1 MYNTS
6 ASWKEQIYTNKQC
19 IMNVYFDNVLI
30 NSDYILDFKK
40 GGEIFDEEFSLE
52 IATSQYIELKILK
65 DQIAT
70 MPEVIRVEFGILL
83 NNNSNTT
90 EIIPIGIY
98 NLESYTDNDDGTLT
112 IKALDNMIKFEFNY
126 DGSTLVNTN
135 GSATLLQVVQD
146 ICNQAGVELGSTS
159 FLNSDKQIAV
169 YDNSVSAREYIKY
182 IAESSGGF
190 ACIGRDG
197 KLYFKDIYQDTA
209 QISIDM
215 FGTYKWS
222 EEFKIS
228 KVHYEDGVRNFT
240 FGDST
245 RNTLYIN
252 QDNMFI
258 VSQAQV
264 QNIFNKV
271 KNLTIN
277 SFEGQTIIDPAIDLG
292 DKIIIDGKPVVFQ
305 GEIALAGSFIAD
317 IKCNIQTKQKE
328 ETTVITPSQVAIN
341 RRVQGQID
349 QVEGRITQLVEET
362 SENTQNISLH
372 EQTINGITNTVSSVE
387 TKVNNIQVGGRNY
400 LKNSKTIVTIAKPS
414 NNYNQYSW
422 DSYHPLAGKTL
433 SNELTFTLSFR
444 FIPEDEG
451 YKPCT
456 SIVVGKSQN
465 GDIWSKRLY
474 PNNFNVK
481 KYSDYYFYYASF
493 KIPATEGA
501 YIQSFVK
508 FILSSSDS
516 NNIGGQISHL
526 KLEDGNIPTDWTPA
540 PEDIDSNLENNYYT
554 KTQTES
560 KIDQKADEITS
571 TVTSIETKV
580 NNLQIG
586 GTNILRGTD
595 VVTALTSSGTWAN
608 GTWRSATSGNGTRE
622 RIDIIDSPNANIKKG
637 WRFTRTA
644 ENNSSSV
651 DVAQDSVPVANG
663 QTYTMSCWVRN
674 VSGNTRLRLQYGKNP
689 YRNNQPLVTN
699 TSWKKYTYTFTVGEQ
714 SDGSTNGST
723 NIYFG
728 LFQDS
733 VGVLEICGLKLESG
747 NKATDWSPAPED
759 IESNLQ
765 NNYYTKTETESKIE
779 QKADS
784 ITSTVSQNY
793 STKAET
799 TQAKNEAINSANTST
814 DNKLANYSTTTQ
826 MNSAIT
832 QKANEITS
840 TVTTLENKVNNM
852 QVGGRNYILNS
863 AFQKG
868 KVTRESGAAGWQ
880 FTNLNTLSTTVKHN
894 GHNSMLCKR
903 ENQSSDSW
911 KETSYIYYRDL
922 TQINNSE
929 EKWTLSFWLYSD
941 DATWTEDTTNN
952 IFVSIVRVN
961 NGSTQVAQ
969 ISLPRISDVLRGN
982 GGKWIKY
989 VATFSINV
997 DYTHFG
1003 IVLSPKRNCNCYY
1016 TDFKLEK
1023 GNVATDWTP
1032 APEDIESNLED
1043 NYYTK
1048 TETESK
1054 IQQKADEITSTVSTV
1069 ETKLNNLQVGGTNLL
1084 RGTNIITSLTNQGT
1098 WANGTW
1104 RSAGGGTGT
1113 RTSISVSDAPN
1124 ANIKVGWSTT
1134 STSGQVLIAQD
1145 NVPMTNGEQY
1155 TISCYAKGTGKIY
1168 MQYGN
1173 GTVGYFGS
1181 VGDKYSITDS
1191 NNWKKFSY
1199 TFTSK
1204 GTANIYIG
1212 SDSAGNDVSFCGIKL
1227 EKGNIATDW
1236 SPAPEDIESNLTA
1249 NYYTKTETETKI
1261 DQKADNITSTVNRT
1275 ISNIQTGTENLLL
1288 NTAIKENTNNWTL
1301 VSGITRTTSKTTPNG
1316 NYCFYYNIS
1325 GLTSNSWRC
1334 ANPAYV
1340 SVQPGEI
1347 LTADVNVFIPSSNDI
1362 DGEVALEIQ
1371 YFNSSRTRIGYLK
1384 KLIDTTVVDKWQ
1396 KATVTLEAPTNAAY
1410 ANARVWV
1417 LKNGKF
1423 YVGDLILSRGNTSA
1437 SWAPSSNDYTAKTEL
1452 GTLIEQNWE
1461 HIKVAWNQISQYLQ
1475 LEGTNGSA
1483 SLNIYNQ
1490 SNNKL
1495 MTLNANG
1502 ETYYNG
1508 SGNEIGKIGIIRQN
1522 NKDILAFSMPVDWN
1536 NISSSRSMAWGIF
1549 DPNNNFLPIFYL
1561 AGLYGAN
1568 NSEYEGQ
1575 LVVAGGLS
1583 AQDIELEQGI
1593 IKASIGGFQVLNNN
1607 DQVMLSVLKNGSGS
1621 STYFNLLDL
1630 ISTWYNTTVGCH
1642 YLDFHNNRLANLG
1655 NVPVSETNDPNLIK
1669 VINNIGGFDD
1679 SYIYASF
1686 KNGGDVFVYSNSSDR
1701 NLKKNIKE
1709 TNISAIELIQK
1720 INHVQF
1726 DWKSNE
1732 RHQSIGYI
1740 AQEMQEVEESFVHHS
1755 KYKDKEDWQINTLSV
1770 LATATKAIQEQ
1781 QEIIEDLKSRI
1792 EKLEKKVNK

>member
-215 FGTYKWS
+215 FGAYKWS

-258 VSQAQV
+258 VSQTQV
-264 QNIFNKV
+264 QNIYNKV

-277 SFEGQTIIDPAIDLG
+277 SFEGQTIIDPAIDIG
-292 DKIIIDGKPVVFQ
+292 DKVLIDGKPVVFQ
-305 GEIALAGSFIAD
+305 GEITLAGSFIAD

-328 ETTVITPSQVAIN
+328 ETTVIIPSQVAIN
-341 RRVQGQID
+341 RKVQGQID
-349 QVEGRITQLVEET
+349 QVEGSITQLVEET

-387 TKVNNIQVGGRNY
+387 TKVNNLQIGARNLALNTRKFFNAGRSGTIGNGLEGTPELLEDTFTPSGYCAKYQYKQSSEKAGIY
-400 LKNSKTIVTIAKPS
+400 LMKGLILGTNAQKMKADEI
-414 NNYNQYSW
+414 Y
-422 DSYHPLAGKTL
+422 
-433 SNELTFTLSFR
+433 TLSFYAKASTSTSFSSAGIFAEDQTIITPANLNLTTEWKR
-444 FIPEDEG
+444 FYTTFKWTNTTKLTTCFYIP
-451 YKPCT
+451 
-456 SIVVGKSQN
+456 Q
-465 GDIWSKRLY
+465 GDVTLY
-474 PNNFNVK
+474 L
-481 KYSDYYFYYASF
+481 SSF
-493 KIPATEGA
+493 K
-501 YIQSFVK
+501 
-508 FILSSSDS
+508 
-516 NNIGGQISHL
+516 
-526 KLEDGNIPTDWTPA
+526 LEEGNIPTDWVPA
-540 PEDIDSNLENNYYT
+540 PEDIESNLESNYYT
-554 KTQTES
+554 KTETES
-560 KIDQKADEITS
+560 KIDQRADSITS
-571 TVTSIETKV
+571 TVTSLQTQV
-580 NNLQIG
+580 NNIQIG

-595 VVTALTSSGTWAN
+595 IVTALTSSGTWAN

-622 RIDIIDSPNANIKKG
+622 RIDIIDSPNGNIKKG

-644 ENNSSSV
+644 ESNNGST
-651 DVAQDSVPVANG
+651 DIAQDYVPVANG
-663 QTYTMSCWVRN
+663 QTYTMSCWARC
-674 VSGNTRLRLQYGKNP
+674 VSGNVRLRLQYGKNP
-689 YRNNQPLVTN
+689 WRNNSHPNITDTN
-699 TSWKKYTYTFTVGEQ
+699 WKRYSYTFTVGEQ
-714 SDGSTNGST
+714 SDGSTNGNT
-723 NIYFG
+723 MVYFG
-728 LFQDS
+728 LFPYSDNS
-733 VGVLEICGLKLESG
+733 AGVLEICGLKLESG

-759 IESNLQ
+759 IAS
-765 NNYYTKTETESKIE
+765 NYYTKTETESKIQ

-840 TVTTLENKVNNM
+840 TINVVENKIDNL
-852 QVGGRNYILNS
+852 QVGGRNFVLNS

-868 KVTRESGAAGWQ
+868 KITRENGKAGWI
-880 FTNLNTLSTTVKHN
+880 FTNINELNTVVKHN
-894 GHNSMLCKR
+894 GHNSISCIR
-903 ENQSSDSW
+903 TNQSSDAW
-911 KETSYIYYRDL
+911 KETTYFYYRDL
-922 TQINNSE
+922 TQVNNSS

-941 DATWTEDTTNN
+941 DVTWTEDTTNN
-952 IFVSIVRVN
+952 QFVVVVRIF
-961 NGSTQVAQ
+961 NGTSQVTY
-969 ISLPRISDVLRGN
+969 INLPKISDVLKEN
-982 GGKWIKY
+982 SGKWIKY
-989 VATFSINV
+989 VATFDINV
-997 DYTHFG
+997 DYTYFKF
-1003 IVLSPKRNCNCYY
+1003 ILSPKRNCNCYY

-1032 APEDIESNLED
+1032 APEDIKEEVDNLQIGARNLAKKGCICPYGSANKTTVDLTNFTKSGKAIISRTAVVNEGPIIDRYAHFETSKNYVISFKLKKIEGNFSNFYIYNDTCNHTNTKVFIDGTYKGTFSQNIDITDDTNIHNYELYFTGND
-1043 NYYTK
+1043 NS
-1048 TETESK
+1048 ENMNN
-1054 IQQKADEITSTVSTV
+1054 TSTRHLIFQPM
-1069 ETKLNNLQVGGTNLL
+1069 KN
-1084 RGTNIITSLTNQGT
+1084 
-1098 WANGTW
+1098 
-1104 RSAGGGTGT
+1104 TGT
-1113 RTSISVSDAPN
+1113 AT
-1124 ANIKVGWSTT
+1124 
-1134 STSGQVLIAQD
+1134 
-1145 NVPMTNGEQY
+1145 Y
-1155 TISCYAKGTGKIY
+1155 TIEIDGFKI
-1168 MQYGN
+1168 
-1173 GTVGYFGS
+1173 
-1181 VGDKYSITDS
+1181 
-1191 NNWKKFSY
+1191 
-1199 TFTSK
+1199 
-1204 GTANIYIG
+1204 
-1212 SDSAGNDVSFCGIKL
+1212 
-1227 EKGNIATDW
+1227 EKGNKPTDW
-1236 SPAPEDIESNLTA
+1236 TPAPEDIESNLED

-1261 DQKADNITSTVNRT
+1261 DQKADNITSTVNKT
-1275 ISNIQTGTENLLL
+1275 ISNIQ
-1288 NTAIKENTNNWTL
+1288 
-1301 VSGITRTTSKTTPNG
+1301 
-1316 NYCFYYNIS
+1316 
-1325 GLTSNSWRC
+1325 
-1334 ANPAYV
+1334 
-1340 SVQPGEI
+1340 
-1347 LTADVNVFIPSSNDI
+1347 
-1362 DGEVALEIQ
+1362 
-1371 YFNSSRTRIGYLK
+1371 
-1384 KLIDTTVVDKWQ
+1384 
-1396 KATVTLEAPTNAAY
+1396 
-1410 ANARVWV
+1410 
-1417 LKNGKF
+1417 
-1423 YVGDLILSRGNTSA
+1423 
-1437 SWAPSSNDYTAKTEL
+1437 NDYTAKTEL

-1593 IKASIGGFQVLNNN
+1593 IKASISGFQVLNNN

-1792 EKLEKKVNK
+1792 EKLEKEVNK

>member
-1 MYNTS
+1 MLPEKYLESDVQYEVPYTKTIDFETNLENDDRTDANLITELRTKANIYLQENKVPKIS
-6 ASWKEQIYTNKQC
+6 YTVKSDINDKMEIGDTIQILHPLLSIKTEVLEYEYDNILGKVKSITFGNFTRSIKNK
-19 IMNVYFDNVLI
+19 FDNIKTTLNKISNVVSNQEIVINRQTDLI
-30 NSDYILDFKK
+30 NSLNKNGYVYIDDNEILILDRLPKEQATNVWRWGL
-40 GGEIFDEEFSLE
+40 GGLGFSSHGYEGPFETAITMDGQINANFITTGQLSVSRIE
-52 IATSQYIELKILK
+52 GLANTLNEHSQNIANIEL
-65 DQIAT
+65 D
-70 MPEVIRVEFGILL
+70 
-83 NNNSNTT
+83 
-90 EIIPIGIY
+90 
-98 NLESYTDNDDGTLT
+98 
-112 IKALDNMIKFEFNY
+112 
-126 DGSTLVNTN
+126 
-135 GSATLLQVVQD
+135 
-146 ICNQAGVELGSTS
+146 
-159 FLNSDKQIAV
+159 
-169 YDNSVSAREYIKY
+169 
-182 IAESSGGF
+182 
-190 ACIGRDG
+190 
-197 KLYFKDIYQDTA
+197 
-209 QISIDM
+209 
-215 FGTYKWS
+215 
-222 EEFKIS
+222 
-228 KVHYEDGVRNFT
+228 
-240 FGDST
+240 
-245 RNTLYIN
+245 
-252 QDNMFI
+252 
-258 VSQAQV
+258 
-264 QNIFNKV
+264 
-271 KNLTIN
+271 
-277 SFEGQTIIDPAIDLG
+277 
-292 DKIIIDGKPVVFQ
+292 
-305 GEIALAGSFIAD
+305 
-317 IKCNIQTKQKE
+317 
-328 ETTVITPSQVAIN
+328 
-341 RRVQGQID
+341 
-349 QVEGRITQLVEET
+349 
-362 SENTQNISLH
+362 
-372 EQTINGITNTVSSVE
+372 INGITNTVSSVE
-387 TKVNNIQVGGRNY
+387 TKVNNM
-400 LKNSKTIVTIAKPS
+400 
-414 NNYNQYSW
+414 
-422 DSYHPLAGKTL
+422 
-433 SNELTFTLSFR
+433 
-444 FIPEDEG
+444 
-451 YKPCT
+451 
-456 SIVVGKSQN
+456 
-465 GDIWSKRLY
+465 
-474 PNNFNVK
+474 
-481 KYSDYYFYYASF
+481 
-493 KIPATEGA
+493 
-501 YIQSFVK
+501 
-508 FILSSSDS
+508 
-516 NNIGGQISHL
+516 
-526 KLEDGNIPTDWTPA
+526 
-540 PEDIDSNLENNYYT
+540 
-554 KTQTES
+554 
-560 KIDQKADEITS
+560 
-571 TVTSIETKV
+571 
-580 NNLQIG
+580 QIG
-586 GTNILRGTD
+586 GTNLLRGTNT
-595 VVTALTSSGTWAN
+595 VTALTSPGTWAR
-608 GTWRSATSGNGTRE
+608 GTWRQAGTGTGTRTS
-622 RIDIIDSPNANIKKG
+622 INVSDSPNANIKVGWSTASTSGQVLICQDNVPTTAGEVYTISCYAKG
-637 WRFTRTA
+637 T
-644 ENNSSSV
+644 
-651 DVAQDSVPVANG
+651 G
-663 QTYTMSCWVRN
+663 KIK
-674 VSGNTRLRLQYGKNP
+674 LQYG
-689 YRNNQPLVTN
+689 NNSVGYLGVDRTIEDAN
-699 TSWKKYTYTFTVGEQ
+699 TWKKYTYTITSRGTANV
-714 SDGSTNGST
+714 
-723 NIYFG
+723 YFG
-728 LFQDS
+728 SETQGNDVSF
-733 VGVLEICGLKLESG
+733 CGMKLEKG
-747 NKATDWSPAPED
+747 NVATDWAPAPED
-759 IESNLQ
+759 IESNLES
-765 NNYYTKTETESKIE
+765 NYYTKTETESKIE

-799 TQAKNEAINSANTST
+799 TQAKNEAIDSANTAT
-814 DNKLANYSTTTQ
+814 DNKLENYSTTTQ

-832 QKANEITS
+832 QKANEITT

-852 QVGGRNYILNS
+852 QVGGRNYLKNS
-863 AFQKG
+863 KAS
-868 KVTRESGAAGWQ
+868 VTLTKPASNYKQYNWDSYHPLA
-880 FTNLNTLSTTVKHN
+880 TKTLSTSLTCTLSFRFIPTDENYRPCTSIVVGKNANGDIWSKRIYYSDLKVKKYSDYYFYYASFTIPATE
-894 GHNSMLCKR
+894 GAYIQSFIKFILS
-903 ENQSSDSW
+903 SSDSAN
-911 KETSYIYYRDL
+911 L
-922 TQINNSE
+922 GGQ
-929 EKWTLSFWLYSD
+929 
-941 DATWTEDTTNN
+941 
-952 IFVSIVRVN
+952 VSH
-961 NGSTQVAQ
+961 
-969 ISLPRISDVLRGN
+969 L
-982 GGKWIKY
+982 
-989 VATFSINV
+989 
-997 DYTHFG
+997 
-1003 IVLSPKRNCNCYY
+1003 
-1016 TDFKLEK
+1016 KLED
-1023 GNVATDWTP
+1023 GNMPTDWTP
-1032 APEDIESNLED
+1032 APEDIDSNLTT

-1048 TETESK
+1048 TETETK
-1054 IQQKADEITSTVSTV
+1054 INQKADEISSTVSSV
-1069 ETKLNNLQVGGTNLL
+1069 STKLNNLQIGGTNLL
-1084 RGTNIITSLTNQGT
+1084 RGTNIVTSLGSSSAWTS
-1098 WANGTW
+1098 GTW
-1104 RSAGGGTGT
+1104 RRAGGGTGT

-1173 GTVGYFGS
+1173 GTVGYLGS
-1181 VGDKYSITDS
+1181 VGDKYNITDS

-1212 SDSAGNDVSFCGIKL
+1212 SDSAGNDVSFCGMKL
-1227 EKGNIATDW
+1227 EKGNMATDW
-1236 SPAPEDIESNLTA
+1236 SPAPEDIESNLIT

-1261 DQKADNITSTVNRT
+1261 DQKADNITSTVNKT

-1301 VSGITRTTSKTTPNG
+1301 ASGITRTTSKTTPNG

>member
-1 MYNTS
+1 MIKLDVDDGYYD
-6 ASWKEQIYTNKQC
+6 ASE
-19 IMNVYFDNVLI
+19 LI
-30 NSDYILDFKK
+30 NKK
-40 GGEIFDEEFSLE
+40 GYATLGEI
-52 IATSQYIELKILK
+52 A
-65 DQIAT
+65 
-70 MPEVIRVEFGILL
+70 
-83 NNNSNTT
+83 
-90 EIIPIGIY
+90 
-98 NLESYTDNDDGTLT
+98 
-112 IKALDNMIKFEFNY
+112 
-126 DGSTLVNTN
+126 
-135 GSATLLQVVQD
+135 QD
-146 ICNQAGVELGSTS
+146 ICNKKGLELASSS
-159 FLNSDKQIAV
+159 FLNSDKRVAV
-169 YDNSVSAREYIKY
+169 YDNSVKAREYMSFIG
-182 IAESSGGF
+182 ASAGGF
-190 ACIGRDG
+190 VCAGRDG
-197 KLYFKDIYQDTA
+197 KIYIKDFGQDEIEIPLRLFK
-209 QISIDM
+209 
-215 FGTYKWS
+215 TYKFG
-222 EEFKIS
+222 EEYQVSRVAF
-228 KVHYEDGVRNFT
+228 EDGTRSFK
-240 FGDST
+240 FGDET
-245 RNTLYIN
+245 RNTLWIN
-252 QDNMFI
+252 QENMFI
-258 VSQAQV
+258 VDEEQV
-264 QNIFNKV
+264 QKIYNKI
-271 KNLTIN
+271 KGLTIN
-277 SFEGQTIIDPAIDLG
+277 SFEGTVIIDPRIDIG
-292 DKIIIDGKPVVFQ
+292 DKIITGGKAILYQ
-305 GEIALAGSFIAD
+305 GEMSLNKRFIAD
-317 IKCNIQTKQKE
+317 IKSKISIKQKQ
-328 ETTVITPSQVAIN
+328 ETTVRKESQSVIN
-341 RRVQGQID
+341 RRIQSQID

-362 SENTQNISLH
+362 SENTQNISRH
-372 EQTINGITNTVSSVE
+372 EQTINGMTNTVSSVE
-387 TKVNNIQVGGRNY
+387 TKVNNLQIGARNLALNTRKFFNAGR
-400 LKNSKTIVTIAKPS
+400 SGTIGNGLEGTP
-414 NNYNQYSW
+414 
-422 DSYHPLAGKTL
+422 
-433 SNELTFTLSFR
+433 ELLEDTFTPSGYCAKYQYKQSSGNAGIYLRKELILGTNEQKMKADEIYTISFYAKASTATSFSSTGIFAEDQTIITPANLNLKTEWKRFYTTFKWTNTTKLTTCFYIPQGDVTLYLS
-444 FIPEDEG
+444 
-451 YKPCT
+451 
-456 SIVVGKSQN
+456 
-465 GDIWSKRLY
+465 
-474 PNNFNVK
+474 
-481 KYSDYYFYYASF
+481 SF
-493 KIPATEGA
+493 K
-501 YIQSFVK
+501 
-508 FILSSSDS
+508 
-516 NNIGGQISHL
+516 
-526 KLEDGNIPTDWTPA
+526 LEEGNIPTDW
-540 PEDIDSNLENNYYT
+540 
-554 KTQTES
+554 
-560 KIDQKADEITS
+560 
-571 TVTSIETKV
+571 V
-580 NNLQIG
+580 
-586 GTNILRGTD
+586 
-595 VVTALTSSGTWAN
+595 
-608 GTWRSATSGNGTRE
+608 
-622 RIDIIDSPNANIKKG
+622 
-637 WRFTRTA
+637 
-644 ENNSSSV
+644 
-651 DVAQDSVPVANG
+651 
-663 QTYTMSCWVRN
+663 
-674 VSGNTRLRLQYGKNP
+674 
-689 YRNNQPLVTN
+689 
-699 TSWKKYTYTFTVGEQ
+699 
-714 SDGSTNGST
+714 
-723 NIYFG
+723 
-728 LFQDS
+728 
-733 VGVLEICGLKLESG
+733 
-747 NKATDWSPAPED
+747 PAPED
-759 IESNLQ
+759 IESNLES
-765 NNYYTKTETESKIE
+765 NYYTKTETESKID
-779 QKADS
+779 QRADS

-799 TQAKNEAINSANTST
+799 TQAKNEAINSANTAT
-814 DNKLANYSTTTQ
+814 DNKLENYSTTTQ

-832 QKANEITS
+832 QKANEITT

-852 QVGGRNYILNS
+852 QVGGRNLLLNS
-863 AFQKG
+863 K
-868 KVTRESGAAGWQ
+868 
-880 FTNLNTLSTTVKHN
+880 TLSGKTGTNIDNDGFSEGYTTGN
-894 GHNSMLCKR
+894 GTWNEKQYWWSVNATDNPLTGKQVCISLDFKTDDITKINKMAFSIGTYASNKTTRRGDYNLYV
-903 ENQSSDSW
+903 
-911 KETSYIYYRDL
+911 TSYKTIDGSDL
-922 TQINNSE
+922 ENN
-929 EKWTLSFWLYSD
+929 KWT
-941 DATWTEDTTNN
+941 
-952 IFVSIVRVN
+952 
-961 NGSTQVAQ
+961 
-969 ISLPRISDVLRGN
+969 RI
-982 GGKWIKY
+982 Y
-989 VATFSINV
+989 CVATIPSSF
-997 DYTHFG
+997 TH
-1003 IVLSPKRNCNCYY
+1003 SDARYY
-1016 TDFKLEK
+1016 ALQTKIAYDAGTPTMYYKKIKIEL
-1023 GNVATDWTP
+1023 GNKPTDWSP

-1069 ETKLNNLQVGGTNLL
+1069 ETKLNNLQIGGTNLL
-1084 RGTNIITSLTNQGT
+1084 RGTNIITALTNQGT
-1098 WANGTW
+1098 WSNGTW

-1124 ANIKVGWSTT
+1124 ANIKVGWSTS
-1134 STSGQVLIAQD
+1134 STSGQVLISQD
-1145 NVPMTNGEQY
+1145 NVPMTNGEKY
-1155 TISCYAKGTGKIY
+1155 TLSCYAKGTGSILL
-1168 MQYGN
+1168 QYGN
-1173 GTVGYFGS
+1173 GTVGYMTS
-1181 VGDKYSITDS
+1181 NIQITDA
-1191 NNWKKFSY
+1191 NNWKKYSY

-1212 SDSAGNDVSFCGIKL
+1212 SNSAGNDVSFCGIKL
-1227 EKGNIATDW
+1227 EKGNVATDW
-1236 SPAPEDIESNLTA
+1236 SPAPEDIESNLIT

-1261 DQKADNITSTVNRT
+1261 DQKADNITSTVNKT

-1301 VSGITRTTSKTTPNG
+1301 ASGITRTTSKTTPNG

-1792 EKLEKKVNK
+1792 EKLEKEVNK

>member
-1 MYNTS
+1 MLPEKYLESDVQYEVPYTKTIDFETNLEDDDRTDANLITELRTKANTYLQENKVPKIS
-6 ASWKEQIYTNKQC
+6 YTVKSDINDKMEIGDTIQILHPLLSIKTEVLEYEYDNILGKVKSITFGNFTRSIKNK
-19 IMNVYFDNVLI
+19 FDNIKTTLNKISNVVSNQEIVINRQTDLI
-30 NSDYILDFKK
+30 NSLNKNGYVYIDDNEILILDRLPKEQATNVWRWGL
-40 GGEIFDEEFSLE
+40 GGLGFSSHGYEGPFETAITMDGQINANFITTGQLSVSRIE
-52 IATSQYIELKILK
+52 GLANTLNEHSRNISTIEL
-65 DQIAT
+65 D
-70 MPEVIRVEFGILL
+70 
-83 NNNSNTT
+83 
-90 EIIPIGIY
+90 
-98 NLESYTDNDDGTLT
+98 
-112 IKALDNMIKFEFNY
+112 
-126 DGSTLVNTN
+126 
-135 GSATLLQVVQD
+135 
-146 ICNQAGVELGSTS
+146 
-159 FLNSDKQIAV
+159 
-169 YDNSVSAREYIKY
+169 
-182 IAESSGGF
+182 
-190 ACIGRDG
+190 
-197 KLYFKDIYQDTA
+197 
-209 QISIDM
+209 
-215 FGTYKWS
+215 
-222 EEFKIS
+222 
-228 KVHYEDGVRNFT
+228 
-240 FGDST
+240 
-245 RNTLYIN
+245 
-252 QDNMFI
+252 
-258 VSQAQV
+258 
-264 QNIFNKV
+264 
-271 KNLTIN
+271 
-277 SFEGQTIIDPAIDLG
+277 
-292 DKIIIDGKPVVFQ
+292 
-305 GEIALAGSFIAD
+305 
-317 IKCNIQTKQKE
+317 
-328 ETTVITPSQVAIN
+328 
-341 RRVQGQID
+341 
-349 QVEGRITQLVEET
+349 
-362 SENTQNISLH
+362 
-372 EQTINGITNTVSSVE
+372 INGITNTVSSVE
-387 TKVNNIQVGGRNY
+387 TKVNNLQIGARNLALNTRKFFNAGR
-400 LKNSKTIVTIAKPS
+400 SGTIGNGLEGTP
-414 NNYNQYSW
+414 
-422 DSYHPLAGKTL
+422 
-433 SNELTFTLSFR
+433 ELLEDTFTPSGYCAKYQYKQSSGNAGIYLRKELILGTNEQKMKADEIYTISFYAKASTATSFSSTGIFAEDQTIITPANLNLKTEWKRFYTTFKWTNTTKLTTCFYIPQGDVTLYLS
-444 FIPEDEG
+444 
-451 YKPCT
+451 
-456 SIVVGKSQN
+456 
-465 GDIWSKRLY
+465 
-474 PNNFNVK
+474 
-481 KYSDYYFYYASF
+481 SF
-493 KIPATEGA
+493 K
-501 YIQSFVK
+501 
-508 FILSSSDS
+508 
-516 NNIGGQISHL
+516 
-526 KLEDGNIPTDWTPA
+526 LEEGNIPTDWVPA
-540 PEDIDSNLENNYYT
+540 PEDIESNLESNYYT
-554 KTQTES
+554 KTETES
-560 KIDQKADEITS
+560 KIDQRADSITS
-571 TVTSIETKV
+571 TVTSLQTQV
-580 NNLQIG
+580 NNIQIG

-595 VVTALTSSGTWAN
+595 IVTALTSSGTWAN

-622 RIDIIDSPNANIKKG
+622 RIDIIDSPNGNIKKG

-644 ENNSSSV
+644 ESNDGST
-651 DVAQDSVPVANG
+651 DIAQDSVPVANG
-663 QTYTMSCWVRN
+663 QTYTMSCWARN

-689 YRNNQPLVTN
+689 WRNNGHPYITN
-699 TSWKKYTYTFTVGEQ
+699 TNWERYSYTFTVGEQ
-714 SDGSTNGST
+714 SDGSTAGNT
-723 NIYFG
+723 IIYFG
-728 LFQDS
+728 LFPDS
-733 VGVLEICGLKLESG
+733 NNSGVLEICGLKLESG
-747 NKATDWSPAPED
+747 NKSTDWAPAPED

-765 NNYYTKTETESKIE
+765 NNYYTKTQTESKIE

-840 TVTTLENKVNNM
+840 TV
-852 QVGGRNYILNS
+852 
-863 AFQKG
+863 
-868 KVTRESGAAGWQ
+868 
-880 FTNLNTLSTTVKHN
+880 ST
-894 GHNSMLCKR
+894 
-903 ENQSSDSW
+903 
-911 KETSYIYYRDL
+911 I
-922 TQINNSE
+922 
-929 EKWTLSFWLYSD
+929 
-941 DATWTEDTTNN
+941 EDKLDN
-952 IFVSIVRVN
+952 I
-961 NGSTQVAQ
+961 
-969 ISLPRISDVLRGN
+969 
-982 GGKWIKY
+982 
-989 VATFSINV
+989 
-997 DYTHFG
+997 
-1003 IVLSPKRNCNCYY
+1003 
-1016 TDFKLEK
+1016 
-1023 GNVATDWTP
+1023 
-1032 APEDIESNLED
+1032 
-1043 NYYTK
+1043 
-1048 TETESK
+1048 
-1054 IQQKADEITSTVSTV
+1054 
-1069 ETKLNNLQVGGTNLL
+1069 QVGGTNLL
-1084 RGTNIITSLTNQGT
+1084 RGTNTVTTLGTSSA
-1098 WANGTW
+1098 WSSGTW
-1104 RSAGGGTGT
+1104 RRAGGGTGT

-1134 STSGQVLIAQD
+1134 STSGQVLICQD
-1145 NVPMTNGEQY
+1145 NVPMTNGEKY
-1155 TISCYAKGTGKIY
+1155 ILSCYAKGTGSILL
-1168 MQYGN
+1168 QYGN
-1173 GTVGYFGS
+1173 GTVGYLTS
-1181 VGDKYSITDS
+1181 NVQITDE
-1191 NNWKKFSY
+1191 NNWKKYVY
-1199 TFTSK
+1199 TFTSR
-1204 GTANIYIG
+1204 GTANIYLG
-1212 SDSAGNDVSFCGIKL
+1212 SNAAGNNVSFCGIKL

-1236 SPAPEDIESNLTA
+1236 SPAPEDIESNLIT

-1261 DQKADNITSTVNRT
+1261 DQKADNITSTVNKT

-1301 VSGITRTTSKTTPNG
+1301 ASGITRTTSKTTPNG

-1334 ANPAYV
+1334 ANPADV

-1607 DQVMLSVLKNGSGS
+1607 DQVMLSVFKNGSGS

>member
-1 MYNTS
+1 MLPEKYLESDVQYEVPYTKTIDFETNLENDDRTDANLITELRTKANIYLQENKVPKIS
-6 ASWKEQIYTNKQC
+6 YTVKSDINDKMEIGDTIQILHPLLSIKTEVLEYEYDNILGKVKSITFGNFTRSIKNK
-19 IMNVYFDNVLI
+19 FDNIKTTLNKISNVVSNQEIVINRQTDLI
-30 NSDYILDFKK
+30 NSLNKNGYVYIDDNEILILDRLPKEQATNVWRWGL
-40 GGEIFDEEFSLE
+40 GGLGFSSHGYEGPFETAITMDGQINANFITTGQLSVSRIE
-52 IATSQYIELKILK
+52 GLANTLNEHSRNISTIEL
-65 DQIAT
+65 D
-70 MPEVIRVEFGILL
+70 
-83 NNNSNTT
+83 
-90 EIIPIGIY
+90 
-98 NLESYTDNDDGTLT
+98 
-112 IKALDNMIKFEFNY
+112 
-126 DGSTLVNTN
+126 
-135 GSATLLQVVQD
+135 
-146 ICNQAGVELGSTS
+146 
-159 FLNSDKQIAV
+159 
-169 YDNSVSAREYIKY
+169 
-182 IAESSGGF
+182 
-190 ACIGRDG
+190 
-197 KLYFKDIYQDTA
+197 
-209 QISIDM
+209 
-215 FGTYKWS
+215 
-222 EEFKIS
+222 
-228 KVHYEDGVRNFT
+228 
-240 FGDST
+240 
-245 RNTLYIN
+245 
-252 QDNMFI
+252 
-258 VSQAQV
+258 
-264 QNIFNKV
+264 
-271 KNLTIN
+271 
-277 SFEGQTIIDPAIDLG
+277 
-292 DKIIIDGKPVVFQ
+292 
-305 GEIALAGSFIAD
+305 
-317 IKCNIQTKQKE
+317 
-328 ETTVITPSQVAIN
+328 
-341 RRVQGQID
+341 
-349 QVEGRITQLVEET
+349 
-362 SENTQNISLH
+362 
-372 EQTINGITNTVSSVE
+372 INGITNTVNSVE
-387 TKVNNIQVGGRNY
+387 TKVNNIQ
-400 LKNSKTIVTIAKPS
+400 
-414 NNYNQYSW
+414 
-422 DSYHPLAGKTL
+422 
-433 SNELTFTLSFR
+433 
-444 FIPEDEG
+444 
-451 YKPCT
+451 
-456 SIVVGKSQN
+456 
-465 GDIWSKRLY
+465 
-474 PNNFNVK
+474 
-481 KYSDYYFYYASF
+481 
-493 KIPATEGA
+493 
-501 YIQSFVK
+501 
-508 FILSSSDS
+508 
-516 NNIGGQISHL
+516 
-526 KLEDGNIPTDWTPA
+526 
-540 PEDIDSNLENNYYT
+540 
-554 KTQTES
+554 
-560 KIDQKADEITS
+560 
-571 TVTSIETKV
+571 
-580 NNLQIG
+580 IG
-586 GTNILRGTD
+586 GTNLLRGTNT
-595 VVTALTSSGTWAN
+595 VTALTSPGTWSR
-608 GTWRSATSGNGTRE
+608 GTWRQAGTGTGTR
-622 RIDIIDSPNANIKKG
+622 ISISVSDAPNANIKVG
-637 WRFTRTA
+637 WRT
-644 ENNSSSV
+644 SSSS
-651 DVAQDSVPVANG
+651 AQVLISQDNVPSTVG
-663 QTYTMSCWVRN
+663 EVYTISCYAK
-674 VSGNTRLRLQYGKNP
+674 GTGKIKLQYGNDSVG
-689 YRNNQPLVTN
+689 YLGVDRTIEDAN
-699 TSWKKYTYTFTVGEQ
+699 TWKKYTYTITSRG
-714 SDGSTNGST
+714 TA

-728 LFQDS
+728 SDAQGYDVSF
-733 VGVLEICGLKLESG
+733 CGMKLEKG
-747 NKATDWSPAPED
+747 NMATDWSPAPED

-799 TQAKNEAINSANTST
+799 TQAKNEAINSANTAT

-840 TVTTLENKVNNM
+840 TVSTIEDKLDNM
-852 QVGGRNYILNS
+852 QVGG
-863 AFQKG
+863 
-868 KVTRESGAAGWQ
+868 
-880 FTNLNTLSTTVKHN
+880 TNLLRGTNTVTTL
-894 GHNSMLCKR
+894 G
-903 ENQSSDSW
+903 SSSAW
-911 KETSYIYYRDL
+911 S
-922 TQINNSE
+922 SG
-929 EKWTLSFWLYSD
+929 
-941 DATWTEDTTNN
+941 TWRRAGGGTGT
-952 IFVSIVRVN
+952 
-961 NGSTQVAQ
+961 
-969 ISLPRISDVLRGN
+969 RISISVSDAPNANIKVGWRTSSSSAQVLISQDNVPSTVGEVYTISCYAKGTGKIKLQYGNDSVGYLGVDRTIEDANTWKKYTYTITSRGTANIYFGSDAQGYDVSFCGM
-982 GGKWIKY
+982 
-989 VATFSINV
+989 
-997 DYTHFG
+997 
-1003 IVLSPKRNCNCYY
+1003 
-1016 TDFKLEK
+1016 KLEK
-1023 GNVATDWTP
+1023 GNMATDWSP
-1032 APEDIESNLED
+1032 APEDIESNLQN

-1054 IQQKADEITSTVSTV
+1054 IEQKADSITSTVSQNYSTKAETTQAKNEAINSANTATDNKLANYSTTTQMNSAITQKANEITSTVSTI
-1069 ETKLNNLQVGGTNLL
+1069 EDKLDNMQVGGTNLL
-1084 RGTNIITSLTNQGT
+1084 RGTNTVTTLGSSSA
-1098 WANGTW
+1098 WSSGTW
-1104 RSAGGGTGT
+1104 RRAGGGTGT
-1113 RTSISVSDAPN
+1113 RTSINVSDAPN

-1181 VGDKYSITDS
+1181 VGDKYNITDS

-1236 SPAPEDIESNLTA
+1236 APAPEDIESNLQN
-1249 NYYTKTETETKI
+1249 NYYTKTQTESKI
-1261 DQKADNITSTVNRT
+1261 DQKADNITSTVNKT

-1301 VSGITRTTSKTTPNG
+1301 ASGITRTTSKTTPNG

-1508 SGNEIGKIGIIRQN
+1508 NGNEIGKIGIIRQN

-1607 DQVMLSVLKNGSGS
+1607 DQVMLSVFKNGSGS

-1792 EKLEKKVNK
+1792 EKLEKK

>member
-1 MYNTS
+1 MLPEKYLESDVQYEVPYTKTIDFETNLENDDRTDANLITELRTKANIYLQENKVPKIS
-6 ASWKEQIYTNKQC
+6 YTVKSDINDKMEIGDTIQILHPLLSIKTEVLEYEYDNILGKVKSITFGNFTRSIKNK
-19 IMNVYFDNVLI
+19 FDNIKTTLNKISNVVSNQEIVINRQTDLI
-30 NSDYILDFKK
+30 NSLNKNGYVYIDDNEILILDRLPKEQATNVWRWGL
-40 GGEIFDEEFSLE
+40 GGLGFSSHGYEGPFETAITMDGQINANFITTGQLSVSRIE
-52 IATSQYIELKILK
+52 GLANTLNEHSQNIANIEL
-65 DQIAT
+65 D
-70 MPEVIRVEFGILL
+70 
-83 NNNSNTT
+83 
-90 EIIPIGIY
+90 
-98 NLESYTDNDDGTLT
+98 
-112 IKALDNMIKFEFNY
+112 
-126 DGSTLVNTN
+126 
-135 GSATLLQVVQD
+135 
-146 ICNQAGVELGSTS
+146 
-159 FLNSDKQIAV
+159 
-169 YDNSVSAREYIKY
+169 
-182 IAESSGGF
+182 
-190 ACIGRDG
+190 
-197 KLYFKDIYQDTA
+197 
-209 QISIDM
+209 
-215 FGTYKWS
+215 
-222 EEFKIS
+222 
-228 KVHYEDGVRNFT
+228 
-240 FGDST
+240 
-245 RNTLYIN
+245 
-252 QDNMFI
+252 
-258 VSQAQV
+258 
-264 QNIFNKV
+264 
-271 KNLTIN
+271 
-277 SFEGQTIIDPAIDLG
+277 
-292 DKIIIDGKPVVFQ
+292 
-305 GEIALAGSFIAD
+305 
-317 IKCNIQTKQKE
+317 
-328 ETTVITPSQVAIN
+328 
-341 RRVQGQID
+341 
-349 QVEGRITQLVEET
+349 
-362 SENTQNISLH
+362 
-372 EQTINGITNTVSSVE
+372 INGITNTVSSVE
-387 TKVNNIQVGGRNY
+387 TKVNNM
-400 LKNSKTIVTIAKPS
+400 
-414 NNYNQYSW
+414 
-422 DSYHPLAGKTL
+422 
-433 SNELTFTLSFR
+433 
-444 FIPEDEG
+444 
-451 YKPCT
+451 
-456 SIVVGKSQN
+456 
-465 GDIWSKRLY
+465 
-474 PNNFNVK
+474 
-481 KYSDYYFYYASF
+481 
-493 KIPATEGA
+493 
-501 YIQSFVK
+501 
-508 FILSSSDS
+508 
-516 NNIGGQISHL
+516 
-526 KLEDGNIPTDWTPA
+526 
-540 PEDIDSNLENNYYT
+540 
-554 KTQTES
+554 
-560 KIDQKADEITS
+560 
-571 TVTSIETKV
+571 
-580 NNLQIG
+580 QIG
-586 GTNILRGTD
+586 GTNLLRGTNT
-595 VVTALTSSGTWAN
+595 VTALTSPGTWAR
-608 GTWRSATSGNGTRE
+608 GTWRQAGTGTGTRTS
-622 RIDIIDSPNANIKKG
+622 INVSDSPNANIKVGWSTASTSGQVLICQDNVPTTAGEVYTISCYAKG
-637 WRFTRTA
+637 T
-644 ENNSSSV
+644 
-651 DVAQDSVPVANG
+651 G
-663 QTYTMSCWVRN
+663 KIK
-674 VSGNTRLRLQYGKNP
+674 LQYG
-689 YRNNQPLVTN
+689 NNSVGYLGVDRTIEDAN
-699 TSWKKYTYTFTVGEQ
+699 TWKKYTYTITSRGTANV
-714 SDGSTNGST
+714 
-723 NIYFG
+723 YFG
-728 LFQDS
+728 SETQGNDVSF
-733 VGVLEICGLKLESG
+733 CGMKLEKG
-747 NKATDWSPAPED
+747 NVATDWAPAPED
-759 IESNLQ
+759 IESNLES
-765 NNYYTKTETESKIE
+765 NYYTKTETESKIE

-799 TQAKNEAINSANTST
+799 TQAKNEAIDSANTAT
-814 DNKLANYSTTTQ
+814 DNKLENYSTTTQ

-832 QKANEITS
+832 QKANEITT

-852 QVGGRNYILNS
+852 QVGGRNYLKNS
-863 AFQKG
+863 KAS
-868 KVTRESGAAGWQ
+868 VTLTKPASNYKQYNWDSYHPLA
-880 FTNLNTLSTTVKHN
+880 TKTLSTSLTCTLSFRFIPTDENYRPCTSIVVGKNANGDIWSKRIYYSDLKVKKYSDYYFYYASFTIPATE
-894 GHNSMLCKR
+894 GAYIQSFIKFILS
-903 ENQSSDSW
+903 SSDSAN
-911 KETSYIYYRDL
+911 L
-922 TQINNSE
+922 GGQ
-929 EKWTLSFWLYSD
+929 
-941 DATWTEDTTNN
+941 
-952 IFVSIVRVN
+952 VSH
-961 NGSTQVAQ
+961 
-969 ISLPRISDVLRGN
+969 L
-982 GGKWIKY
+982 
-989 VATFSINV
+989 
-997 DYTHFG
+997 
-1003 IVLSPKRNCNCYY
+1003 
-1016 TDFKLEK
+1016 KLED
-1023 GNVATDWTP
+1023 GNMPTDWTP
-1032 APEDIESNLED
+1032 APEDIDSNLTT

-1048 TETESK
+1048 TETETK
-1054 IQQKADEITSTVSTV
+1054 INQKADEISSTVSSV
-1069 ETKLNNLQVGGTNLL
+1069 STKLNNLQIGGTNLL
-1084 RGTNIITSLTNQGT
+1084 RGTNIVTSLGSSSAWTS
-1098 WANGTW
+1098 GTW
-1104 RSAGGGTGT
+1104 RRAGGGTGT

-1173 GTVGYFGS
+1173 GTVGYLGS
-1181 VGDKYSITDS
+1181 VGDKYNITDS

-1212 SDSAGNDVSFCGIKL
+1212 SDSAGNDVSFCGMKL
-1227 EKGNIATDW
+1227 EKGNMATDW
-1236 SPAPEDIESNLTA
+1236 SPAPEDIESNLIT

-1261 DQKADNITSTVNRT
+1261 DQKADNITSTVNKT

-1301 VSGITRTTSKTTPNG
+1301 ASGITRTTSKTTPNG

-1792 EKLEKKVNK
+1792 EKLEKK

>member
-1 MYNTS
+1 MLPEKYLESDVQYEVPYTKTIDFETNLENDDRTDANLITELRTKANIYLQENKVPKIS
-6 ASWKEQIYTNKQC
+6 YTVKSDINDKMEIGDTIQILHPLLSIKTEVLEYEYDNILGKVKSITFGNFTRSIKNK
-19 IMNVYFDNVLI
+19 FDNIKTTLNKISNVVSNQEIVINRQTDLI
-30 NSDYILDFKK
+30 NSLNKNGYVYIDDNEILILDRLPKEQATNVWRWGL
-40 GGEIFDEEFSLE
+40 GGLGFSSHGYEGPFETAITMDGQINANFITTGQLSVSRIE
-52 IATSQYIELKILK
+52 GLANTLNEHSQNIANIEL
-65 DQIAT
+65 D
-70 MPEVIRVEFGILL
+70 
-83 NNNSNTT
+83 
-90 EIIPIGIY
+90 
-98 NLESYTDNDDGTLT
+98 
-112 IKALDNMIKFEFNY
+112 
-126 DGSTLVNTN
+126 
-135 GSATLLQVVQD
+135 
-146 ICNQAGVELGSTS
+146 
-159 FLNSDKQIAV
+159 
-169 YDNSVSAREYIKY
+169 
-182 IAESSGGF
+182 
-190 ACIGRDG
+190 
-197 KLYFKDIYQDTA
+197 
-209 QISIDM
+209 
-215 FGTYKWS
+215 
-222 EEFKIS
+222 
-228 KVHYEDGVRNFT
+228 
-240 FGDST
+240 
-245 RNTLYIN
+245 
-252 QDNMFI
+252 
-258 VSQAQV
+258 
-264 QNIFNKV
+264 
-271 KNLTIN
+271 
-277 SFEGQTIIDPAIDLG
+277 
-292 DKIIIDGKPVVFQ
+292 
-305 GEIALAGSFIAD
+305 
-317 IKCNIQTKQKE
+317 
-328 ETTVITPSQVAIN
+328 
-341 RRVQGQID
+341 
-349 QVEGRITQLVEET
+349 
-362 SENTQNISLH
+362 
-372 EQTINGITNTVSSVE
+372 INGITNTVSSVE
-387 TKVNNIQVGGRNY
+387 TKVNNM
-400 LKNSKTIVTIAKPS
+400 
-414 NNYNQYSW
+414 
-422 DSYHPLAGKTL
+422 
-433 SNELTFTLSFR
+433 
-444 FIPEDEG
+444 
-451 YKPCT
+451 
-456 SIVVGKSQN
+456 
-465 GDIWSKRLY
+465 
-474 PNNFNVK
+474 
-481 KYSDYYFYYASF
+481 
-493 KIPATEGA
+493 
-501 YIQSFVK
+501 
-508 FILSSSDS
+508 
-516 NNIGGQISHL
+516 
-526 KLEDGNIPTDWTPA
+526 
-540 PEDIDSNLENNYYT
+540 
-554 KTQTES
+554 
-560 KIDQKADEITS
+560 
-571 TVTSIETKV
+571 
-580 NNLQIG
+580 QIG
-586 GTNILRGTD
+586 GTNLLRGTNT
-595 VVTALTSSGTWAN
+595 VTALTSPGTWAR
-608 GTWRSATSGNGTRE
+608 GTWRQAGTGTGTRTS
-622 RIDIIDSPNANIKKG
+622 INVSDSPNANIKVGWSTASTSGQVLICQDNVPTTAGEVYTISCYAKG
-637 WRFTRTA
+637 T
-644 ENNSSSV
+644 
-651 DVAQDSVPVANG
+651 G
-663 QTYTMSCWVRN
+663 KIK
-674 VSGNTRLRLQYGKNP
+674 LQYG
-689 YRNNQPLVTN
+689 NNSVGYLGVDRTIEDAN
-699 TSWKKYTYTFTVGEQ
+699 TWKKYTYTITSRGTANV
-714 SDGSTNGST
+714 
-723 NIYFG
+723 YFG
-728 LFQDS
+728 SETQGNDVSF
-733 VGVLEICGLKLESG
+733 CGMKLEKG
-747 NKATDWSPAPED
+747 NVATDWAPAPED
-759 IESNLQ
+759 IESNLES
-765 NNYYTKTETESKIE
+765 NYYTKTETESKIE

-799 TQAKNEAINSANTST
+799 TQAKNEAIDSANTAT
-814 DNKLANYSTTTQ
+814 DNKLENYSTTTQ

-832 QKANEITS
+832 QKANEITT

-852 QVGGRNYILNS
+852 QVGGRNYLKNS
-863 AFQKG
+863 KAS
-868 KVTRESGAAGWQ
+868 VTLTKPASNYKQYNWDSYHPLA
-880 FTNLNTLSTTVKHN
+880 TKTLSTSLTCTLSFRFIPTDENYRPCTSIVVGKNANGDIWSKRIYYSDLKVKKYSDYYFYYASFTIPATE
-894 GHNSMLCKR
+894 GAYIQSFIKFILS
-903 ENQSSDSW
+903 SSDSAN
-911 KETSYIYYRDL
+911 L
-922 TQINNSE
+922 GGQ
-929 EKWTLSFWLYSD
+929 
-941 DATWTEDTTNN
+941 
-952 IFVSIVRVN
+952 VSH
-961 NGSTQVAQ
+961 
-969 ISLPRISDVLRGN
+969 L
-982 GGKWIKY
+982 
-989 VATFSINV
+989 
-997 DYTHFG
+997 
-1003 IVLSPKRNCNCYY
+1003 
-1016 TDFKLEK
+1016 KLED
-1023 GNVATDWTP
+1023 GNMPTDWTP
-1032 APEDIESNLED
+1032 APEDIDSNLTT

-1048 TETESK
+1048 TETETK
-1054 IQQKADEITSTVSTV
+1054 INQKADEISSTVSSV
-1069 ETKLNNLQVGGTNLL
+1069 STKLNNLQIGGTNLL
-1084 RGTNIITSLTNQGT
+1084 RGTNIVTSLGSSSAWTS
-1098 WANGTW
+1098 GTW
-1104 RSAGGGTGT
+1104 RRAGGGTGT

-1134 STSGQVLIAQD
+1134 STSGQVLISQD

-1173 GTVGYFGS
+1173 GTVGYLGS
-1181 VGDKYSITDS
+1181 VGDKYNITDS

-1236 SPAPEDIESNLTA
+1236 SPAPEDIDSNLTTNYYTKTETETKINQKADEISSTVSSVSTKLNNLQIGGTNLLRGTNIVTSLGSSSAWTSGTWRRAGGGTGTRTSISVSDAPNANIKVGWSTTSTSGQVLISQDNVPMTNGEQYTISCYAKGTGKIYMQYGNGTVGYLGSVGDKYNITDSNNWKKFSYTFTSKGTANIYIGSDSAGNDVSFCGMKLEKGNMATDWSPAPEDIESNLIT

-1301 VSGITRTTSKTTPNG
+1301 ASGITRTTSKTTPNG

>member
-1 MYNTS
+1 MLPEKYLESDVQYEVPYTKTIDFETNLENDDRTDANLITELRTKANIYLQENKVPKIS
-6 ASWKEQIYTNKQC
+6 YTVKSDINDKMEIGDTIQILHPLLSIKTEVLEYEYDNILGKVKSITFGNFTRSIKNK
-19 IMNVYFDNVLI
+19 FDNIKTTLNKISNVVSNQEIVINRQTDLI
-30 NSDYILDFKK
+30 NSLNKNGYVYIDDNEILILDRLPKEQATNVWRWGL
-40 GGEIFDEEFSLE
+40 GGLGFSSHGYEGPFETAITMDGQINANFITTGQLSVSRIE
-52 IATSQYIELKILK
+52 GLANTLNEHSQNIANIEL
-65 DQIAT
+65 D
-70 MPEVIRVEFGILL
+70 
-83 NNNSNTT
+83 
-90 EIIPIGIY
+90 
-98 NLESYTDNDDGTLT
+98 
-112 IKALDNMIKFEFNY
+112 
-126 DGSTLVNTN
+126 
-135 GSATLLQVVQD
+135 
-146 ICNQAGVELGSTS
+146 
-159 FLNSDKQIAV
+159 
-169 YDNSVSAREYIKY
+169 
-182 IAESSGGF
+182 
-190 ACIGRDG
+190 
-197 KLYFKDIYQDTA
+197 
-209 QISIDM
+209 
-215 FGTYKWS
+215 
-222 EEFKIS
+222 
-228 KVHYEDGVRNFT
+228 
-240 FGDST
+240 
-245 RNTLYIN
+245 
-252 QDNMFI
+252 
-258 VSQAQV
+258 
-264 QNIFNKV
+264 
-271 KNLTIN
+271 
-277 SFEGQTIIDPAIDLG
+277 
-292 DKIIIDGKPVVFQ
+292 
-305 GEIALAGSFIAD
+305 
-317 IKCNIQTKQKE
+317 
-328 ETTVITPSQVAIN
+328 
-341 RRVQGQID
+341 
-349 QVEGRITQLVEET
+349 
-362 SENTQNISLH
+362 
-372 EQTINGITNTVSSVE
+372 INGITNTVSSVQTKLNNMQIGGTNLCVGTKLMPTNTQTLKPYSMYFSYNNNINTTE
-387 TKVNNIQVGGRNY
+387 LEDNFRAVHITTNDSWKGITCKEFNRLKPKVNEEYIIQTMV
-400 LKNSKTIVTIAKPS
+400 K
-414 NNYNQYSW
+414 
-422 DSYHPLAGKTL
+422 
-433 SNELTFTLSFR
+433 SF
-444 FIPEDEG
+444 G
-451 YKPCT
+451 YT
-456 SIVVGKSQN
+456 GEIG
-465 GDIWSKRLY
+465 
-474 PNNFNVK
+474 
-481 KYSDYYFYYASF
+481 FYAMIY
-493 KIPATEGA
+493 
-501 YIQSFVK
+501 
-508 FILSSSDS
+508 DS
-516 NNIGGQISHL
+516 NNSKKTGSYFYLEKPDGTHTNSYSIGTILSLSDNTNEKLWL
-526 KLEDGNIPTDWTPA
+526 KLKPTQLLIDLINAGGHVELSFQTHNLVKNSNDGYINFWKMKLEKGNMPTDWTPA
-540 PEDIDSNLENNYYT
+540 PEDIESNLEDNYYT
-554 KTQTES
+554 KTETES
-560 KIDQKADEITS
+560 KIDQRADSITS
-571 TVTSIETKV
+571 TVTSLQTQV
-580 NNLQIG
+580 NNIQIG

-622 RIDIIDSPNANIKKG
+622 RIDIIDSPNGNIKKG

-644 ENNSSSV
+644 ESNHEST
-651 DVAQDSVPVANG
+651 DIAQDYVPVANG
-663 QTYTMSCWVRN
+663 QTYTMSCWARC
-674 VSGNTRLRLQYGKNP
+674 VSGNVRLRLQYGKNP
-689 YRNNQPLVTN
+689 WRNNGHPNITDTN
-699 TSWKKYTYTFTVGEQ
+699 WKRYSYTFTVGEH
-714 SDGSTNGST
+714 SDGSTNGNT
-723 NIYFG
+723 MVYFG
-728 LFQDS
+728 LFPYSDNS
-733 VGVLEICGLKLESG
+733 AGVLEICGLKLESG

-784 ITSTVSQNY
+784 ITSTVSQTY
-793 STKAET
+793 STKTET
-799 TQAKNEAINSANTST
+799 TQAKNEAINSANTAT
-814 DNKLANYSTTTQ
+814 DNKLENYSTTTQ

-840 TVTTLENKVNNM
+840 SVTTIENRLDNM
-852 QVGGRNYILNS
+852 QVGGRNYLKNS
-863 AFQKG
+863 KTTTTLTKPASSYAQYNWDSYHPLATK
-868 KVTRESGAAGWQ
+868 
-880 FTNLNTLSTTVKHN
+880 TLSTPLICTLSFRFIPTDENYRPCTSIVVGKNANGDIWSKRIYYSDLKVKKYSDYYFYYASFTIPATE
-894 GHNSMLCKR
+894 GTYIQSFIKFILS
-903 ENQSSDSW
+903 SSDSAN
-911 KETSYIYYRDL
+911 L
-922 TQINNSE
+922 GGQ
-929 EKWTLSFWLYSD
+929 
-941 DATWTEDTTNN
+941 
-952 IFVSIVRVN
+952 VSH
-961 NGSTQVAQ
+961 
-969 ISLPRISDVLRGN
+969 L
-982 GGKWIKY
+982 
-989 VATFSINV
+989 
-997 DYTHFG
+997 
-1003 IVLSPKRNCNCYY
+1003 
-1016 TDFKLEK
+1016 KLED
-1023 GNVATDWTP
+1023 GNMPTDWTP
-1032 APEDIESNLED
+1032 APEDID
-1043 NYYTK
+1043 
-1048 TETESK
+1048 
-1054 IQQKADEITSTVSTV
+1054 
-1069 ETKLNNLQVGGTNLL
+1069 
-1084 RGTNIITSLTNQGT
+1084 
-1098 WANGTW
+1098 
-1104 RSAGGGTGT
+1104 
-1113 RTSISVSDAPN
+1113 
-1124 ANIKVGWSTT
+1124 
-1134 STSGQVLIAQD
+1134 
-1145 NVPMTNGEQY
+1145 
-1155 TISCYAKGTGKIY
+1155 
-1168 MQYGN
+1168 
-1173 GTVGYFGS
+1173 
-1181 VGDKYSITDS
+1181 
-1191 NNWKKFSY
+1191 
-1199 TFTSK
+1199 
-1204 GTANIYIG
+1204 
-1212 SDSAGNDVSFCGIKL
+1212 
-1227 EKGNIATDW
+1227 
-1236 SPAPEDIESNLTA
+1236 SNLTT

-1261 DQKADNITSTVNRT
+1261 NQKADNITSTVNKT

-1301 VSGITRTTSKTTPNG
+1301 ASGITRTTSKTTPNG

-1334 ANPAYV
+1334 ANPADV

-1792 EKLEKKVNK
+1792 EKLEKK